1 MIVETFPAGPLGCN
15 CTILGDPSTK
25 QAIVIDPGGDFP
37 AIEAVIAEH
46 GLTVKAILHTHTHI
60 DHVGAT
66 AAVQKKHGAAARI
79 HEGDEFLYSI
89 LPIQAQML
97 GMRTA
102 PEHAEL
108 EAALR
113 DDEVIALGGIDLR
126 VIHTPGHTPG
136 SCCFEVRQK
145 SAGDDAVLLFAGD
158 TLFCRSVG
166 RTDLWGGDQA
176 ALVSSIRKKLFALP
190 DPTRVVCGHGE
201 DTTIGEER
209 RENPF
214 VRVR

>member
-1 MIVETFPAGPLGCN
+1 MIG
-15 CTILGDPSTK
+15 
-25 QAIVIDPGGDFP
+25 
-37 AIEAVIAEH
+37 
-46 GLTVKAILHTHTHI
+46 
-60 DHVGAT
+60 
-66 AAVQKKHGAAARI
+66 
-79 HEGDEFLYSI
+79 
-89 LPIQAQML
+89 
-97 GMRTA
+97 
-102 PEHAEL
+102 
-108 EAALR
+108 
-113 DDEVIALGGIDLR
+113 LGGIDLR

-145 SAGDDAVLLFAGD
+145 GDDAVLLFAGD

-176 ALVSSIRKKLFALP
+176 ALVSSIKKKLFALP

-214 VRVR
+214 VRLR